1 MKILYICTHNRC
13 RSILFEAITNHLAKG
28 HIVAQSAGSHPA
40 GVVHPLALHYLR
52 ENDIA
57 VEGLQSQSWDAFENF
72 KPDLVITVCDAA
84 AGETCPIWFG
94 NAIKMHWGLSDPSQI
109 EGSDEAKALG
119 FRACIAEIK
128 KRVAKLLAV
137 AEQDLSPAELKAEL
151 AKCGAQ

>member
-13 RSILFEAITNHLAKG
+13 RSIMFEAITNQLAKG
-28 HIVAQSAGSHPA
+28 HIIAQSAGSHPA
-40 GVVHPLALHYLR
+40 GVVHPLALRYLQ
-52 ENDIA
+52 ESNIS

-72 KPDLVITVCDAA
+72 KPDVVITVCDAA

-94 NAIKMHWGLSDPSQI
+94 NAIKIHWGLSDPSQI

-128 KRVAKLLAV
+128 KRVAKLLTI
-137 AEQDLSPAELKAEL
+137 AEKELSPTELKAEL
-151 AKCGAQ
+151 AKFGAQ